1 MHAGKCSPAFS
12 PVHDALQDGGE
23 GRDADASPNQDGV
36 LRGEDLPGGRPVW
49 PVHVALSSKGG
60 EESSHVRLR
69 GQRSEGAET
78 IEKLKKILNFHF
90 IQQCLFHNLF

>member
-23 GRDADASPNQDGV
+23 GRDADASPDQDGV

-49 PVHVALSSKGG
+49 PVHVALSSKGMG
-60 EESSHVRLR
+60 GVFTRTS
-69 GQRSEGAET
+69 QRSNVRGRGNDRET
-78 IEKLKKILNFHF
+78 LKKY
-90 IQQCLFHNLF
+90 